1 MGTTKGKLILYFSVY
16 EKGEKAQARSKNI
29 PREHVVSVRRAYV

>member
-16 EKGEKAQARSKNI
+16 EKGKSASKI
-29 PREHVVSVRRAYV
+29 EEHPMRTCS